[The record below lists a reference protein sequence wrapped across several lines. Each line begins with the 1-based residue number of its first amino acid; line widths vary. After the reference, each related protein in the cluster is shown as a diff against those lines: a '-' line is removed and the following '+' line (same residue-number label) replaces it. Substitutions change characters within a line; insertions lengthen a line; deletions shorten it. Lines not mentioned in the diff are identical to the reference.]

1 MDRPLFGSQM
11 GSVLRGEP
19 VVDRRYYGI
28 KIALVLLGVG
38 IVALTGLSAPKDDM
52 QSSMAHLHYSTATQI
67 EVAVLR
73 TSARVSRSFV
83 KFLHN
88 LR

>member
-1 MDRPLFGSQM
+1 M
-11 GSVLRGEP
+11 
-19 VVDRRYYGI
+19 DRRYYGL
-28 KIALVLLGVG
+28 KIALVILGLS
-38 IVALTGLSAPKDDM
+38 IVALTRFSAPKDDM
-52 QSSMAHLHYSTATQI
+52 PSSMAHLHYSTATQI

-83 KFLHN
+83 EFLHN

>member
-1 MDRPLFGSQM
+1 M
-11 GSVLRGEP
+11 
-19 VVDRRYYGI
+19 DRRYYGL
-28 KIALVLLGVG
+28 KIALVLLGLG

-52 QSSMAHLHYSTATQI
+52 RSSMAHLHYSAATEV

-73 TSARVSRSFV
+73 TSAHASRAV
-83 KFLHN
+83 VEFLHK